1 MEGTSDVVL
10 LQTDFGLVD
19 GERRYG
25 AMVAPAQRCV
35 FCLIVLLCFVFNLS
49 HLLYPPYPISMQQK
63 RKRKAGGSGLQH
75 GPGGASS
82 AP

>member
-25 AMVAPAQRCV
+25 AMVAPEDETV
-35 FCLIVLLCFVFNLS
+35 VDEVS
-49 HLLYPPYPISMQQK
+49 V
-63 RKRKAGGSGLQH
+63 G
-75 GPGGASS
+75 
-82 AP
+82 